1 MFFLYVMKQLLSKKG
16 KAKSKGITKKKTKK
30 TQITRKELEK
40 KHKIVTEVFKRKKN
54 VKKEYERNRYKNMP
68 EENKQKLKEYV
79 RSLL

>member
-16 KAKSKGITKKKTKK
+16 KAKSKGITKKKKNP
-30 TQITRKELEK
+30 QITRKELEK

>member
-16 KAKSKGITKKKTKK
+16 KAKSKGITKKKK

>member
-16 KAKSKGITKKKTKK
+16 KAKSKGITKKKNP
-30 TQITRKELEK
+30 QITRKELEK